1 VAIVLLFGSSL
12 LLLLRRCCRVVAVER
27 LGVLFVAVLFE
38 GAAAAAGEG
47 ERVRVKNRRGAGCEG
62 DAAADDDASAA
73 DDFLVLRDLLRPRRP
88 AGVSGRLFVI
98 SINWYYSQIIIYWKY
113 SM

>member
-1 VAIVLLFGSSL
+1 MAIFILFGSSL
-12 LLLLRRCCRVVAVER
+12 LLLLRRCCRVVFVAVER
-27 LGVLFVAVLFE
+27 VGVLLVVIE
-38 GAAAAAGEG
+38 GGAAAAGEG

>member
-27 LGVLFVAVLFE
+27 LGVLLVVFE
-38 GAAAAAGEG
+38 AAAGEG